1 MNDIIQIQ
9 PNHADHI
16 SYYKDKYLDEMFNR
30 ELVIAQPKYDGERML
45 IHILNGK
52 VYCTSR
58 RISKKTS
65 RFMEN
70 QDKLPVLNEYLKP
83 LFGLG
88 YTVLDCECYSTDWS
102 AVVGVLHSLPERA
115 IELQK
120 TTPVK
125 FACFDCLFFDG
136 HDLREENYVDRLKVL
151 YSMLGLLAS
160 PNVHYATHEPLCSRR
175 EIEPR
180 MEAAIKQG
188 FEGIVVKSLYRK
200 YYDKGASLKAKKFE
214 TLDVV
219 VCGYQQGRGKYVDT
233 IGAFEIGY
241 YDANTDS
248 VKQIS
253 RVNCGSDEEREFWNT
268 HREEML
274 NTVIEVKCQEIT
286 DRSLRHPVF
295 IRRRPDKS
303 YKMCTRD
310 TIFREE

>member
-16 SYYKDKYLDEMFNR
+16 SYYKDKYLDEMFR
-30 ELVIAQPKYDGERML
+30 HEHVIAQPKYDGERML

-70 QDKLPVLNEYLKP
+70 QDRLPVLNEYLKP

-120 TTPVK
+120 TTPVM
-125 FACFDCLFFDG
+125 FACFDCLFLDG
-136 HDLREENYVDRLKVL
+136 EDLRDYPYSARLINLLNVL
-151 YSMLGLLAS
+151 DLIDTS
-160 PNVHYATHEPLCSRR
+160 NVHYASDRAIVNRE
-175 EIEPR
+175 EIEPF
-180 MEAAIKQG
+180 MNEALDKG
-188 FEGIVVKSLYRK
+188 FEGIVVKSLDRK

-219 VCGYQQGRGKYVDT
+219 VCGYQQGRGKYIDT

-241 YDANTDS
+241 YDPDTDS

-253 RVNCGSDEEREFWNT
+253 RVNCGSDEERDFWNA